1 MLRASCTSTFVGGK
15 RNKFFT
21 LSAQFVESDPYG
33 REIKSF
39 GGLFSHSS
47 FLGLT
52 ATKKTFQWIQE
63 RIQDRFTCLFSV
75 LTHPTL
81 LAHIPP
87 FRFEAWHRQPF
98 WHFMLGNVPW
108 TNPFCVPK
116 WLFGCLCFSPSV
128 WMAPSLLTRWSSC
141 FTSYQEMP
149 ANSGLS
155 AQYLSCPHF
164 GTKPCWVRNTVP
176 VLYKICWH
184 LCDSDHLSSRGRK
197 LELSAL

>member
-1 MLRASCTSTFVGGK
+1 MLCASCTSTFVGGK

-33 REIKSF
+33 REIILLCRTLLPFLLSR
-39 GGLFSHSS
+39 SHSY
-47 FLGLT
+47 
-52 ATKKTFQWIQE
+52 KKIFQWIQE

-87 FRFEAWHRQPF
+87 FRFDAWHRQPF
-98 WHFMLGNVPW
+98 WHFMFGNVPS

-116 WLFGCLCFSPSV
+116 WLFGCLYFSPSV

-141 FTSYQEMP
+141 FTSYREMP
-149 ANSGLS
+149 ANFGLS